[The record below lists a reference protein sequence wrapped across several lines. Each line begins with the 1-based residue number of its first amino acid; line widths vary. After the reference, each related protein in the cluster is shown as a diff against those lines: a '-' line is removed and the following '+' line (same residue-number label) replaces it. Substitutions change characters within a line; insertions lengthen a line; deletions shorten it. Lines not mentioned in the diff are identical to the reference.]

1 MFSLNRRLH
10 MLNWRVIGSII
21 GYALLM
27 EGALLV
33 LPLIVDIFYGEQVW
47 HAYLLTILCCLV
59 CGATLAALKSKHSYF
74 AKEGMIAVG
83 LTWIILSFF
92 GGLPFFF
99 SNEIPSLVDCFFETV
114 SGFTT
119 TGSSILTDVEALS
132 HASLFWRSFT
142 HWIGGMGIL
151 VFLLA
156 IVPRSNDRMM
166 HVMRAE
172 APGPIIGK
180 LVPRLRESAA
190 ILYKIYLVLTAV
202 MVLFLLLGG
211 MPLFD
216 SLCTTFGTAGTG
228 GFAIKNTSIAFYD
241 SVYLEMVIAV
251 FMLLYGI
258 NFNMFYFLLIKNVR
272 SVFRNEELR
281 MYLLIVA
288 CSVVMIAFNILSL
301 YDGSLLQ
308 AFRYAFFQV
317 ATVISTTGYSTA
329 DFNLWPMFSK
339 MILLTLMIVGACAGS
354 TAGGLKISR
363 LTVLLKRTKLDLQR
377 LLHPQKVDVITMD
390 GKVIDKNVVHQICS
404 YFFCYILI
412 LVIILLIVS
421 LDNFDMESTVS
432 ACFSCLGNVGPG
444 LGIAGPLGNFSMFS
458 DLSKIVL
465 SFAMLI
471 GRLEIYPILIFLAAF
486 LSHARRHRPSK
497 D

>member
-10 MLNWRVIGSII
+10 MLNWRIIGSII

-59 CGATLAALKSKHSYF
+59 CGAALAALKSKHSYF

-166 HVMRAE
+166 HVMR
-172 APGPIIGK
+172 
-180 LVPRLRESAA
+180 
-190 ILYKIYLVLTAV
+190 
-202 MVLFLLLGG
+202 
-211 MPLFD
+211 FD

-486 LSHARRHRPSK
+486 LSHARRHRRSK